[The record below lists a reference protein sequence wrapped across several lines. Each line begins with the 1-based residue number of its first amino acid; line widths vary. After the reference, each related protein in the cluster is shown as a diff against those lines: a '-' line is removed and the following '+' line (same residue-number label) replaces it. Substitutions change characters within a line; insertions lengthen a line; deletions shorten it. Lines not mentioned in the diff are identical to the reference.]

1 MKPSSILV
9 PLVLAA
15 AVVLAAPQSV
25 RVVDSVAVS
34 APGDEAAHGF
44 AGADAPNGE
53 AAGLKWRSATGW
65 FSYSLKIYDDSPL
78 AIVLL
83 VAAGD
88 GGREAFDLLVDGTR
102 VAAVTRSADQQ
113 TGGPIRFD
121 VPFALTSG
129 KIAVTVKLQ
138 AHPGARTPRVAEVR
152 TVQEHL
158 E

>member
-1 MKPSSILV
+1 MNPCSILV

-34 APGDEAAHGF
+34 AQGDEAAHGF
-44 AGADAPNGE
+44 AGVDAQDGE
-53 AAGLKWRSATGW
+53 AALLRWRSATGW

-88 GGREAFDLLVDGTR
+88 GGREAFDLLVDGTK
-102 VAAVTRSADQQ
+102 VATASRAAGRQTREQ
-113 TGGPIRFD
+113 IRFD